1 MAGEGLWSALL
12 LALIAGAAMPLGAA
26 LALSA
31 TCRRLPATATHTIVA
46 FGGGALLAAIALVL
60 VPHARDTLSAPVAL
74 SAFAAGGVAFFAID
88 RALES
93 RGGRGA
99 QLMAMLLD
107 FLPEAMAIGAM
118 LTAQADRAVL
128 LAGLIFLQNLPE
140 GFAAFRDIRRGGAV
154 RGYRIVL
161 LFAGLALLGPVC
173 AGLGF
178 SFLSQMPQVLG
189 GIMMFAAGGILYL
202 IFQDIAPAAHAR
214 RSWLPPLGAVFGF
227 TLGLAGDMLIG

>member
-1 MAGEGLWSALL
+1 MASEGLWFALL

-31 TCRRLPATATHTIVA
+31 TFRRLPAPATHGIVA

-74 SAFAAGGVAFFAID
+74 GAFAGGGIAFFAID
-88 RALES
+88 RFLES
-93 RGGRGA
+93 HGGRGA

-118 LTAQADRAVL
+118 LTAQAERALL

-140 GFAAFRDIRRGGAV
+140 GFAAFRDIMRGGAV
-154 RGYRIVL
+154 RGRRIVL

-173 AGLGF
+173 AAIGF
-178 SFLSQMPQVLG
+178 SFLAEMPQVLG
-189 GIMMFAAGGILYL
+189 VIMMFAAGGILYL
-202 IFQDIAPAAHAR
+202 IFQDIAPAARAR
-214 RSWLPPLGAVFGF
+214 HSWLPPLGAVFGF